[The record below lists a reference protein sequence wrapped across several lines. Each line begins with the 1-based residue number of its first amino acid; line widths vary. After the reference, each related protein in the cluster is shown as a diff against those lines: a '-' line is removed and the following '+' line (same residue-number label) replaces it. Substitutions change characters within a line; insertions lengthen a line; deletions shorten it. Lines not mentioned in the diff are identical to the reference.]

1 MLMIHYVRS
10 NLNVRL
16 VTVLA
21 LITASIFAF
30 LASIVTGDAQRPT
43 PQPAPRGAR
52 IPSWRVPSTPKPR
65 RTTPER
71 IPLPSSG
78 ASVKQ
83 AAAILETGGKIS
95 EGSFYSLSVLLARPS
110 LALSDG
116 GCLDP
121 AFGVGGKVTTDYT
134 GQDDEISA
142 IVLQPDG
149 KIVAVGTAGSGPVT
163 GWSFALAR
171 YNSDGSLDTTFGVGG
186 KVTTNFSG
194 NNDSASSAALQPDG
208 KILVAGDVGFDPL
221 NHDSAVA
228 RYLADGTLD
237 SSFGSGGLVT
247 IDFDSQHNAAIALQL
262 QPDGKIVTLNAID
275 GLAFDTRWAL
285 VRYNPDGSLDGTF
298 GSGGKVITNIGP
310 ADDRPT
316 ALTLQS
322 DGKILATGLTLQGA
336 NNQVALVR
344 YETDGSLDATFGS
357 GGIVMT
363 GVPGEDAGGFDLR
376 QLPSGQIVVA
386 GGGPGAGAPDFG
398 DFLLLRYNSDGSLDT
413 TFGTG
418 GFVLTD
424 FRGSTDNGLGI
435 AVDASGRIL
444 VVGQAFSVAD
454 GSGFAMARCNP
465 DGSLDASFGTGGKVI
480 TDFFGGVDGAADVLI
495 QPDGKIVLGGTAAN
509 PPEGDLTG
517 EFALARY
524 LDDGCNRPPDCSA
537 AQPSVSQLWPPNHSL
552 HAVSVLGVTDPDGDP
567 VTITITGITQDE
579 PTHGPGSG
587 DASPDG
593 FGVGTSQ
600 AQLRAERSG
609 SGNGRV
615 YVIQFTA
622 SDGRGDTCSGSVSV
636 GTPHDQGKESVPID
650 DGQLYDSTL
659 P

>member
-1 MLMIHYVRS
+1 MRS
-10 NLNVRL
+10 GTEAFSTQPVWLEASASRGR
-16 VTVLA
+16 A
-21 LITASIFAF
+21 IEPGRHSTAGRI
-30 LASIVTGDAQRPT
+30 
-43 PQPAPRGAR
+43 APWLLLG
-52 IPSWRVPSTPKPR
+52 V
-65 RTTPER
+65 
-71 IPLPSSG
+71 
-78 ASVKQ
+78 
-83 AAAILETGGKIS
+83 
-95 EGSFYSLSVLLARPS
+95 FLARPP
-110 LALSDG
+110 LAFSEG
-116 GCLDP
+116 GCLDT
-121 AFGVGGKVTTDYT
+121 AFGAGGKVTTDYT

-142 IVLQPDG
+142 ILLQPDG
-149 KIVAVGTAGSGPVT
+149 KIIAVGTAGIGPVV

-171 YNSDGSLDTTFGVGG
+171 YNADGSLDTTFGVGG
-186 KVTTNFSG
+186 KVITNFSG
-194 NNDSASSAALQPDG
+194 NNDSASSGALQPDG
-208 KILVAGDVGFDPL
+208 KILVAGDVGFDPH
-221 NHDSAVA
+221 NHDSALA
-228 RYLADGTLD
+228 RYLSDGTLD
-237 SSFGSGGLVT
+237 SSFGTGGLVT
-247 IDFDSQHNAAIALQL
+247 IDFDAQHNAAVAMQL
-262 QPDGKIVTLNAID
+262 QPDGKIVTLNWID
-275 GLAFDTRWAL
+275 TEVFDTKWAL
-285 VRYNPDGSLDGTF
+285 VRYNPDGTLDGTF

-310 ADDRPT
+310 DDDRPA

-363 GVPGEDAGGFDLR
+363 AFAGQNAGGFDLR
-376 QLPSGQIVVA
+376 QLPSGQILVA

-398 DFLLLRYNSDGSLDT
+398 DFLLLRYDADGSLDT

-424 FRGSTDNGLGI
+424 FRGSTDNGAGI
-435 AVDASGRIL
+435 AVDVSGRIL
-444 VVGQAFSVAD
+444 VIGQAFSLTS
-454 GSGFAMARCNP
+454 GSGFAIARYNP
-465 DGSLDASFGTGGKVI
+465 DGSLDASFGAGGKVI

-495 QPDGKIVLGGTAAN
+495 QPDGKIVLGGTAAD
-509 PPEGDLTG
+509 PPGQDFSH

-537 AQPSVSQLWPPNHSL
+537 ARPSVSLLWPPNHSL
-552 HAVSVLGVTDPDGDP
+552 QTVSILGVTDPDGDP

-579 PTHGPGSG
+579 PTHGLGGG
-587 DASPDG
+587 DVGPDG

-615 YVIQFTA
+615 YVVQFTA
-622 SDGRGDTCSGSVSV
+622 SDGRGGTCSGSVSV
-636 GTPHDQGKESVPID
+636 GVPHDQGKGSVPVD